1 MQTENESE
9 KSVNIAENPTTQNQL
24 APDALMQKPIIQT
37 FNANTAE
44 IIITLQSTATNTNVT
59 KGTNLRYR
67 LELSLLN
74 QRSWTSQMKTTKI
87 KMVWH
92 LAPAQS
98 LWKKKPG
105 MQILEQVTTCVTTIP
120 V

>member
-24 APDALMQKPIIQT
+24 APDALMQKP
-37 FNANTAE
+37 AE

-74 QRSWTSQMKTTKI
+74 QRPWTSQMKTTKI